1 MNFFIGDKEKKLV
14 KQLRH
19 GNSTAM
25 HDFYA
30 LYADY
35 LTGICARYVGNG
47 DSLKDVLQDCLV
59 NIITHVGE
67 FEYRGAGSLQAWAT
81 KIAVNQS
88 LKFLKEQKHGEF
100 VTLEWDVPDSEKYR
114 EDEEDPPISDIPPDV
129 IHRFIT
135 ELPTG
140 YRTVFNLYVFENKSH
155 QEIAATLGIKKDSSA
170 SQLHRA
176 KSLLAK
182 KIEQYNTSKQR
193 AR

>member
-47 DSLKDVLQDCLV
+47 DSLK
-59 NIITHVGE
+59 
-67 FEYRGAGSLQAWAT
+67 AWAT

-182 KIEQYNTSKQR
+182 KIEQYNTSKQK

>member
-1 MNFFIGDKEKKLV
+1 MKVFIGDKEKKLV
-14 KQLRH
+14 EQLRH
-19 GNSTAM
+19 GSRSAM
-25 HDFYA
+25 QDFYA

-47 DSLKDVLQDCLV
+47 ESLKDVLQDCMV
-59 NIITHVGE
+59 NIITHVAE
-67 FEYRGAGSLQAWAT
+67 FEYRGAGSLQAWAS

-88 LKFLKEQKHGEF
+88 LKFLKDQKYSEF
-100 VTLEWDVPDSEKYR
+100 VTLEWDVPDNEKYK
-114 EDEEDPPISDIPPDV
+114 EDDEDPPINDIPPNV

-155 QEIAATLGIKKDSSA
+155 QEIAAILGIKKDSSA

-182 KIEQYNTSKQR
+182 KIELYNTSKQK

>member
-1 MNFFIGDKEKKLV
+1 MNVFIGDKEKKLV
-14 KQLRH
+14 EQLRH
-19 GNSTAM
+19 GSRSAM
-25 HDFYA
+25 QDFYA

-47 DSLKDVLQDCLV
+47 ESLKDVLQDCMV
-59 NIITHVGE
+59 NIITHVAE
-67 FEYRGAGSLQAWAT
+67 FEYRGAGSLQAWAS

-88 LKFLKEQKHGEF
+88 LKFLKDQKYSEF
-100 VTLEWDVPDSEKYR
+100 VTLEWDVPDNEKYK
-114 EDEEDPPISDIPPDV
+114 EDDEDPPINDIPPNV

-155 QEIAATLGIKKDSSA
+155 QEIAAILGIKKDSSA

-182 KIEQYNTSKQR
+182 
-193 AR
+193 

>member
-1 MNFFIGDKEKKLV
+1 MNVFIGDKEKKLV
-14 KQLRH
+14 EQLRH
-19 GNSTAM
+19 GSRSAM
-25 HDFYA
+25 QDFYA

-47 DSLKDVLQDCLV
+47 ESLKDVLQDCMV
-59 NIITHVGE
+59 NIITHVAE
-67 FEYRGAGSLQAWAT
+67 FEYRGAGSLQAWAS

-88 LKFLKEQKHGEF
+88 LKFLKDQKYSEF
-100 VTLEWDVPDSEKYR
+100 VTLEWDVPDNEKYK
-114 EDEEDPPISDIPPDV
+114 EDDEDPPINDIPPNV

-155 QEIAATLGIKKDSSA
+155 QEIAAILGIKKDSSA

-176 KSLLAK
+176 KNLLAK
-182 KIEQYNTSKQR
+182 KIELYNTSKQK

>member
-1 MNFFIGDKEKKLV
+1 
-14 KQLRH
+14 
-19 GNSTAM
+19 M

-100 VTLEWDVPDSEKYR
+100 VTLEWDVPDNDKY
-114 EDEEDPPISDIPPDV
+114 E
-129 IHRFIT
+129 T
-135 ELPTG
+135 EGRRRRSADQRHSSRRYTPLY
-140 YRTVFNLYVFENKSH
+140 YRTAHRIPHGFQPLCIRK
-155 QEIAATLGIKKDSSA
+155 QEPSRDCSYIR
-170 SQLHRA
+170 H
-176 KSLLAK
+176 
-182 KIEQYNTSKQR
+182 
-193 AR
+193 